1 MTHNIHS
8 FLKAHN
14 DKMKGL
20 QPHPIVVRWLQWP
33 RMIQSLEIIDKHISY
48 LLHHGAIAKLNQWF
62 LAGDENFNS
71 ITAER
76 YILAYLRQRNDTL
89 EDNLTAEGIDG
100 FLDDEFGRIGVE
112 ITTLNG
118 FIGDWIFVE
127 RLTEFLDEQNYLTMN
142 SGLEISY
149 SHARI
154 QLAAQGKLIYDF
166 VRKTGEAILSNDTQA
181 LSEMKISV
189 HPHNRG
195 PSISFD
201 IDDTDSFPWFR
212 YIYLLND
219 FRRSAAEQYVHRTA
233 LSPHQ
238 TAALGKSCKSAPPV
252 THAVR
257 QNKMF
262 RDWKSLTIGLLA
274 GVILTSAASYMLSA
288 RYKVSSS
295 GPQGIIVIRTD
306 SWTGKSWMA
315 RYYEKDGGKN
325 WYWEPMEERR

>member
-1 MTHNIHS
+1 MTHNIQR

-20 QPHPIVVRWLQWP
+20 QPHPMVVRWLQWP
-33 RMIQSLEIIDKHISY
+33 VMIHSLEIIDKHIGY

-76 YILAYLRQRNDTL
+76 YILAYLRQRNENL

-100 FLDDEFGRIGVE
+100 FLEDEFGRVGVE

-154 QLAAQGKLIYDF
+154 RRAAQGKVIYDF

-181 LSEMKISV
+181 LSEMKIFV

-195 PSISFD
+195 ASISFD

-212 YIYLLND
+212 HITQDLQSKLQEKSKGQQLAQQTRNIVFVGLNHSSPSNWAFPGIFED
-219 FRRSAAEQYVHRTA
+219 LANGELRYHSEIQEIREFWASTMPSLANLVGVCYFFYSLPSEVPFYPLKFFWRS
-233 LSPHQ
+233 
-238 TAALGKSCKSAPPV
+238 
-252 THAVR
+252 
-257 QNKMF
+257 
-262 RDWKSLTIGLLA
+262 
-274 GVILTSAASYMLSA
+274 
-288 RYKVSSS
+288 
-295 GPQGIIVIRTD
+295 
-306 SWTGKSWMA
+306 
-315 RYYEKDGGKN
+315 EKDKIAIN
-325 WYWEPMEERR
+325 L